1 MSGVPDVVV
10 HMFEAHVGAHVVL
23 DVQDGVHNVP
33 SEQAASAQ
41 SIELWVM
48 EAMID
53 TEVAS
58 GLNAAFKAIDAVDG
72 SSFIKNLLGDFR
84 VGPEVEGRGAGRLDG
99 WSWSSSCGCS
109 CLGGRQVHVVHVV

>member
-1 MSGVPDVVV
+1 MSGVSDVVI

-23 DVQDGVHNVP
+23 DVQDGMHNVP

-58 GLNAAFKAIDAVDG
+58 GMNAAFKAIDAVDG
-72 SSFIKNLLGDFR
+72 ASFVK
-84 VGPEVEGRGAGRLDG
+84 
-99 WSWSSSCGCS
+99 
-109 CLGGRQVHVVHVV
+109 

>member
-1 MSGVPDVVV
+1 
-10 HMFEAHVGAHVVL
+10 MFEAHVGAHVVL

-53 TEVAS
+53 AEVAS
-58 GLNAAFKAIDAVDG
+58 GLDAAFKAIDAVDG
-72 SSFIKNLLGDFR
+72 SSFIMDLLGDFS
-84 VGPEVEGRGAGRLDG
+84 VGTEVEGWRAGGLDD
-99 WSWSSSCGCS
+99 WSWSSYCGCR
-109 CLGGRQVHVVHVV
+109 CLGGRQVHIVLVS